1 MLADEDE
8 VPFNEPDRAVS
19 CSAAWARLWTGR
31 AAANGSGSSSVR
43 IEASDIRRM
52 LAMATGKRGSGGF
65 GTPIGI

>member
-8 VPFNEPDRAVS
+8 VSFNEPDRAVS
-19 CSAAWARLWTGR
+19 SCARLWTGR
-31 AAANGSGSSSVR
+31 AAATGSGSSSVR
-43 IEASDIRRM
+43 IEASGIRRM